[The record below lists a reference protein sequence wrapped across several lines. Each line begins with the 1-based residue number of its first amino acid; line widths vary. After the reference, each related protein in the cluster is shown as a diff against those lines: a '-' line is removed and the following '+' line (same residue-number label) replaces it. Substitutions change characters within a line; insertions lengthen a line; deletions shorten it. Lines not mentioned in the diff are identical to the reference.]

1 MFLTYLV
8 NLLPSLQILSTNVS
22 VVMEQRLC
30 DARVSVHGD
39 AVVQGGQVLA
49 VPVVGGGPQL
59 QHCPHCLNVVGAH
72 RPVHGCAPILGSK
85 VKNGSSID

>member
-59 QHCPHCLNVVGAH
+59 QHCPDCLNIVSRH
-72 RPVHGCAPILGSK
+72 CSVHGGGPILGTK
-85 VKNGSSID
+85 VQDCPTVD